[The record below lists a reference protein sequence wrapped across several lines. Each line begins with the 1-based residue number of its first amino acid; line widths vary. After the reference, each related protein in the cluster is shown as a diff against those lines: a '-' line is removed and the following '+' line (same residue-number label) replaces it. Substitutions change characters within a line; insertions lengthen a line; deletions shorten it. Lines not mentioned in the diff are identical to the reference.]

1 MLEFHFGE
9 AVKSLQ
15 QNHLEIAKQHAAVVN
30 ATLSALLAYVE
41 WAPVDKIAE
50 CGLIEA

>member
-9 AVKSLQ
+9 AVKLLQ
-15 QNHLEIAKQHAAVVN
+15 QNHVDAAKQHAAVVN

-50 CGLIEA
+50 FGLIEA